1 MATQLFE
8 VLTLP
13 SGQTIKNRIAKAA
26 MEENLAIEGF
36 APGERLIRLYEKWS
50 RGGAG
55 LLITGNVMVDHRAMT
70 GPGGV
75 ALEADSVLEPFR
87 RWSRAAK
94 SGGAKVWMQINHPGR
109 QVYAAMGGEV
119 LSASDIALDMGR
131 YSKLFGQPKAM
142 DEVDIHFLIERF
154 VTTAKKAVEAGFD
167 GVQIH
172 AAHGYL
178 LSQFLSPLTN
188 RRTDQWGGSIEG
200 RARLLMEVVR
210 AVRAA
215 LPESAAVSVKMNSAD
230 FQRGGFDA
238 DDAIQVV
245 EMLNRE
251 NIDLLEVSGGSY
263 ESPAMQ
269 GTTADGRTLAREAYF
284 LEFAERIAS
293 HAEMPIMTTGGVFR
307 KSTAQQVLDA
317 GVSLVGI
324 GRALAFHPDLVS
336 RWEQGDDYLGTI
348 PELGWKD
355 KTLKAM
361 AVMAITKRQFQRMGK
376 GTSASTDLSPF
387 YSLLQDQ
394 IRTRWLTHRYK
405 KEVSAR

>member
-75 ALEADSVLEPFR
+75 ALEADSVLEPFL

-142 DEVDIHFLIERF
+142 DEVDIHSLIERF
-154 VTTAKKAVEAGFD
+154 VTTAEKAVEAGFD
-167 GVQIH
+167 G
-172 AAHGYL
+172 
-178 LSQFLSPLTN
+178 
-188 RRTDQWGGSIEG
+188 
-200 RARLLMEVVR
+200 
-210 AVRAA
+210 
-215 LPESAAVSVKMNSAD
+215 
-230 FQRGGFDA
+230 
-238 DDAIQVV
+238 
-245 EMLNRE
+245 
-251 NIDLLEVSGGSY
+251 
-263 ESPAMQ
+263 
-269 GTTADGRTLAREAYF
+269 
-284 LEFAERIAS
+284 
-293 HAEMPIMTTGGVFR
+293 
-307 KSTAQQVLDA
+307 
-317 GVSLVGI
+317 
-324 GRALAFHPDLVS
+324 
-336 RWEQGDDYLGTI
+336 
-348 PELGWKD
+348 
-355 KTLKAM
+355 
-361 AVMAITKRQFQRMGK
+361 
-376 GTSASTDLSPF
+376 
-387 YSLLQDQ
+387 
-394 IRTRWLTHRYK
+394 
-405 KEVSAR
+405 